1 MGRTRRRRIRE
12 RLLLLER
19 EKEELPAQQ
28 QEEKLPI
35 FIHKTQ
41 RVTITERKRIE
52 DVARQL
58 EEVLMKRIKK
68 RKIETRQ
75 IVVEEIRNELRINK
89 IINSEESDIEIEVNT
104 DDEENK
110 AEEYEA
116 WTNREIART
125 KRGKEE
131 REAMLRP

>member
-1 MGRTRRRRIRE
+1 
-12 RLLLLER
+12 LL
-19 EKEELPAQQ
+19 K
-28 QEEKLPI
+28 PI

-75 IVVEEIRNELRINK
+75 IVVEETRNELRINK
-89 IINSEESDIEIEVNT
+89 IIKSEESDIEIEVNT

-125 KRGKEE
+125 KRDKEE

>member
-1 MGRTRRRRIRE
+1 
-12 RLLLLER
+12 
-19 EKEELPAQQ
+19 
-28 QEEKLPI
+28 
-35 FIHKTQ
+35 
-41 RVTITERKRIE
+41 
-52 DVARQL
+52 
-58 EEVLMKRIKK
+58 MKRIKK

-89 IINSEESDIEIEVNT
+89 IIKSEESDIEIEVNT

-110 AEEYEA
+110 AEECEA

-125 KRGKEE
+125 KRDKEE